1 MTEIPGQAADG
12 ADPAVLRLLVLES
25 MPFGRYAGRKIA
37 DLPEDYLLWF
47 EGKGF
52 PAGRLGELMALML
65 ELQKNGLE
73 YLLDPLR

>member
-1 MTEIPGQAADG
+1 MEFGT
-12 ADPAVLRLLVLES
+12 DPAVLHLLVRVS

-52 PAGRLGELMALML
+52 PGGRLGELMALML

-73 YLLDPLR
+73 SLLDPLR